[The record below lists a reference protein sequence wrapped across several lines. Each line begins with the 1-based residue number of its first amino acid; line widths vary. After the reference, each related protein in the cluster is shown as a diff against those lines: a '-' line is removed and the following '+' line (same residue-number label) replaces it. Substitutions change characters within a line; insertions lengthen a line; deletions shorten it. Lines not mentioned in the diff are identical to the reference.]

1 MRSHGAPAQ
10 KICSARIA
18 TIVIKFQQQHTAST
32 RPTIRNARAC
42 IRGFLNFYA
51 EFCPNRGNAMSLST
65 ILNEMRSIDVRS
77 TEKEFMD
84 DPEFKGA
91 DLTESFRFIKITN
104 MLGGGR
110 LAVINCI
117 GKALQDTP
125 GQRDISVLD
134 IGCGIGDMG
143 GAIISWGERHGRN
156 ISYTGLEKSG
166 YILDEAR
173 KQNKNNNLRFISGDL
188 FANDLPEADLVIISM
203 VLHHLDEADVIRA
216 IRNLAAKARIAL
228 IISELERS
236 VPPYM
241 ICRLFSIA
249 MKNSSAVH
257 DALLS
262 VRKGFTAS
270 EMSNLIARAGQRGIV
285 RRGLGWRILAVVPNA
300 CS

>member
-1 MRSHGAPAQ
+1 
-10 KICSARIA
+10 
-18 TIVIKFQQQHTAST
+18 
-32 RPTIRNARAC
+32 
-42 IRGFLNFYA
+42 
-51 EFCPNRGNAMSLST
+51 MSLST

-143 GAIISWGERHGRN
+143 GAIVSWGERHGRN
-156 ISYTGLEKSG
+156 ISYTGLEKSV

-173 KQNKNNNLRFISGDL
+173 KHNKNNNLRFISGDL
-188 FANDLPEADLVIISM
+188 FASDLPEADLVIISM

>member
-1 MRSHGAPAQ
+1 
-10 KICSARIA
+10 
-18 TIVIKFQQQHTAST
+18 
-32 RPTIRNARAC
+32 
-42 IRGFLNFYA
+42 
-51 EFCPNRGNAMSLST
+51 NRGNAMSIST
-65 ILNEMRSIDVRS
+65 ILKEMRSIEVRS

-84 DPEFKGA
+84 HPDFKGA

-117 GKALQDTP
+117 DKALQDIP

-134 IGCGIGDMG
+134 IGCGIGDIA

-166 YILDEAR
+166 HILNEAR
-173 KQNKNNNLRFISGDL
+173 KLNSNNNIRFISGDL
-188 FANDLPEADLVIISM
+188 FARDLPEADLVMISM

-216 IRNLAAKARIAL
+216 IQNLAAKARIAL

-236 VPPYM
+236 IPPYL
-241 ICRLFSIA
+241 ICRLLSVA
-249 MKNSSAVH
+249 MKNSRASH

-262 VRKGFTAS
+262 IRKGFTAS
-270 EMSNLIARAGQRGIV
+270 EMSKLISQAGCRGIV
-285 RRGLGWRILAVVPNA
+285 RRGLGWRILAVVPK
-300 CS
+300 